1 MPTTTTNFFTDCRT
15 IEEVKNRYRDLAK
28 KYHPDLGGDTATMQ
42 FINAEYT
49 EAMRRAIPSEENEYR
64 REQATAG
71 YEPLREAIEFAV
83 TLPENVSVIIRGFW
97 LWLEGETYLSKD
109 QIKSFESADGIH
121 FRWSKN
127 KQSWYFAAVPSS
139 NKTGKVYSF
148 EEIESIYG
156 REVVGGRVW
165 QSNLSD

>member
-71 YEPLREAIEFAV
+71 FEPLREAIEFAV

-97 LWLEGETYLSKD
+97 LWLEGETYLCKD
-109 QIKSFESADGIH
+109 RIKSFTSADGKH
-121 FRWSKN
+121 FRWSKH
-127 KQSWYFAAVPSS
+127 KTAWYSAAIPSLNRS
-139 NKTGKVYSF
+139 GHCYSF
-148 EEIESIYG
+148 EEIEAIHG
-156 REVVGGRVW
+156 REVVSERVR
-165 QSNLSD
+165 QSKLAA